1 MSLFNLLYLDPAA
14 VSVLLSS
21 ITVIIRG
28 IGASLIIWWRKFK
41 KKVNKTLN
49 IDPNKGKEV
58 EDDLVITEDD
68 TINEN
73 PTTNDQVIE
82 KNIEENK

>member
-1 MSLFNLLYLDPAA
+1 MNLFNLLYVDPAA

-21 ITVIIRG
+21 ITVIVLG
-28 IGASLIIWWRKFK
+28 VGASLIIWWRKFK

-58 EDDLVITEDD
+58 EEDLVMTED
-68 TINEN
+68 NE
-73 PTTNDQVIE
+73 TATEETVVIE
-82 KNIEENK
+82 EQTKIEE

>member
-21 ITVIIRG
+21 ITVIVLG

-58 EDDLVITEDD
+58 EEDLVITED
-68 TINEN
+68 
-73 PTTNDQVIE
+73 TTTDNQVTVE
-82 KNIEENK
+82 DCDKKTVDKKEL

>member
-1 MSLFNLLYLDPAA
+1 MNFFNMLYMDPAA

-21 ITVIIRG
+21 ITAIVLG

-41 KKVNKTLN
+41 NKVNKTLN

-58 EDDLVITEDD
+58 EEDLVITEDVQAEGETSEQPID
-68 TINEN
+68 KVE
-73 PTTNDQVIE
+73 
-82 KNIEENK
+82 

>member
-1 MSLFNLLYLDPAA
+1 MNLFNLLYVDPAA

-21 ITVIIRG
+21 ITVIVLG
-28 IGASLIIWWRKFK
+28 VGASLIIWWRKFK

-58 EDDLVITEDD
+58 EEDLVMTEVEEDLVATED
-68 TINEN
+68 NE
-73 PTTNDQVIE
+73 TATEQL
-82 KNIEENK
+82 KEE

>member
-21 ITVIIRG
+21 ITVIVLG
-28 IGASLIIWWRKFK
+28 IGESLIIWWRKFK

-58 EDDLVITEDD
+58 EEDLVITED
-68 TINEN
+68 
-73 PTTNDQVIE
+73 TTTDNQVTVE
-82 KNIEENK
+82 DCDKKTVDKKEL